1 MENKNSDGLIKMIMV
16 GIFSAAVGGLISGIG
31 VYYYTTADNFNISDI
46 ANRIANGESVVAA
59 FSNPVITTPSN
70 DRVFSMYREFP
81 TIPSFGAISGYSP
94 DMIRSV
100 RDVEYFSFI
109 FSYDYFIL
117 EENIKYIE
125 DYINL
130 LLDNNFEHPITHI
143 DGLRVYQIY
152 KNTNAEY
159 SVAIRFNL
167 VDSFDAVNPL
177 TGERRVHFIVYIIE
191 TDQLNRERISNNIDS
206 VTSPIPPNDM
216 RYATDEVPHGVT
228 PPVPPDNRP
237 NFAAAPPPP

>member
-1 MENKNSDGLIKMIMV
+1 MDNKNLPTKSRSSDGFKMLIIGIISALV
-16 GIFSAAVGGLISGIG
+16 GGIG

-59 FSNPVITTPSN
+59 FSNPVITIPSN

-100 RDVEYFSFI
+100 RDVEYFDFI

-177 TGERRVHFIVYIIE
+177 TGERRVHFIVYILE
-191 TDQLNRERISNNIDS
+191 TNQLNPFFDS
-206 VTSPIPPNDM
+206 DSP
-216 RYATDEVPHGVT
+216 T
-228 PPVPPDNRP
+228 PLRNSLDPVPPNAI
-237 NFAAAPPPP
+237 NPPSP